1 MAVDLSIIIV
11 TFNHGREIQPCLST
25 LRKILAS
32 LRIEIILV
40 DNASTD
46 DTVSHARTLLQSF
59 GESLDWFILANA
71 RNEGFTRGVNQ
82 GLNRSHGRF
91 ILLLN
96 PDTEFPMPI
105 FRELMTTLEDSDAL
119 GMVSPQ
125 FRNPDGTIQ
134 PSCRRFPRRRDV
146 FYSAIGLDCLFPKS
160 NEFNYWKM
168 GDFNH
173 QSRRYVEQPQG
184 AFLLAKAKA
193 VAEVGQLDESFPMFF
208 SDVDWCRRFLAQQWK
223 IQFIP
228 DVHIIHYKGTSIHR
242 NRLRMIW
249 SSHRSFVTYFKKYD
263 RSFRERTV
271 TRVTAGVLYFLAG
284 LRSLFFIV
292 RQWPGKLRS

>member
-11 TFNHGREIQPCLST
+11 TFNHDREIQLCLST

-32 LRIEIILV
+32 LRVEIILV

-46 DTVSHARTLLQSF
+46 DTVTNARTLLQSS
-59 GESLDWFILANA
+59 GESLDWFILANS

-82 GLNRSHGRF
+82 GLNRSRGRF

-105 FRELMTTLEDSDAL
+105 FRELISALDDDAAL

-134 PSCRRFPRRRDV
+134 PSCRQFPRRRDV
-146 FYSAIGLDCLFPKS
+146 FYAAIGLSCLFPKS
-160 NEFNYWKM
+160 SEFNYWKM

-173 QSRRYVEQPQG
+173 QSRRDVDQPQG

-193 VAEVGQLDESFPMFF
+193 VAQIGKLDESFPMFF
-208 SDVDWCRRFLAQQWK
+208 SDVDWCRRFAAQQWK

-263 RSFRERTV
+263 HSFRERTATLV
-271 TRVTAGVLYFLAG
+271 TGGLLYLLAG
-284 LRSLFFIV
+284 LRSLFTIV
-292 RQWPGKLRS
+292 HHWLRKPRP